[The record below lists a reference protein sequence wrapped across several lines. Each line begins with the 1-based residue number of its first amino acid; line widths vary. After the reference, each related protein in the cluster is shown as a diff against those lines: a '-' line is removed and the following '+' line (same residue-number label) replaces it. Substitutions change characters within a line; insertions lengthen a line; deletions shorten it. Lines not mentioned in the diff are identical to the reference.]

1 MIINPIILVSFDSS
15 AVRCDKEDYFP
26 NKILHVFKP
35 ACRNFKKQNLSSVGF
50 AWEIIAPLYRLS
62 NEVITFETIR
72 PRGLSPVIHAFS
84 RVNKGAWSRCVRLRP
99 FYLSISDWSL

>member
-35 ACRNFKKQNLSSVGF
+35 ACRNFKKPNLSSVGF
-50 AWEIIAPLYRLS
+50 AWKLS
-62 NEVITFETIR
+62 H
-72 PRGLSPVIHAFS
+72 L
-84 RVNKGAWSRCVRLRP
+84 
-99 FYLSISDWSL
+99 

>member
-35 ACRNFKKQNLSSVGF
+35 ACRNFKKPNLSSVG
-50 AWEIIAPLYRLS
+50 YRTFVPFIQWS
-62 NEVITFETIR
+62 NYF
-72 PRGLSPVIHAFS
+72 
-84 RVNKGAWSRCVRLRP
+84 
-99 FYLSISDWSL
+99 